1 MIAKLIIK
9 NVVDFA
15 DKRNL
20 IEINV
25 NTKFQFKLVV
35 LM

>member
-15 DKRNL
+15 DKINL